1 MTARKAPNR
10 AVFRRNRRTFRRSP
24 PSGSRPDR
32 GATMD
37 LTPSLQ
43 ATPWGNAWG
52 LRLFGWGRGRCEDL
66 RCPLWVLAVGNSGAQ
81 TDPSRDFLSLTDALP
96 TFDKG
101 CLCDTGVRAK
111 VNSPSVFVRAS
122 AAPRTLASTAAWR
135 CSSALAKLKGVRE
148 GLLRIITAACC
159 VPISACSTLGE

>member
-1 MTARKAPNR
+1 
-10 AVFRRNRRTFRRSP
+10 
-24 PSGSRPDR
+24 
-32 GATMD
+32 MD

-66 RCPLWVLAVGNSGAQ
+66 RCPLWVSAVGNSGAQ

-111 VNSPSVFVRAS
+111 VNSPSVF
-122 AAPRTLASTAAWR
+122 RTCFSGT
-135 CSSALAKLKGVRE
+135 KD
-148 GLLRIITAACC
+148 
-159 VPISACSTLGE
+159 LGFDSCLEVQFRSGKT